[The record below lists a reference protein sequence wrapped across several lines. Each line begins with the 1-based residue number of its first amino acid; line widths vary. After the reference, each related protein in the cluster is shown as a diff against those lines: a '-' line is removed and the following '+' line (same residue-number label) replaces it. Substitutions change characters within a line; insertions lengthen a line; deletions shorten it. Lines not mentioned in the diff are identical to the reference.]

1 MKAGLRVRLLLTI
14 STVTIVVI
22 GLLAVLHGAGS
33 NRLWF
38 LGPTVLVLGALLPT
52 LVGGRS
58 PGELGLQIG
67 RTGQSGR
74 LFVVSCLVL
83 LALGLV
89 GIALLRLMPGDSPLS
104 VSVPKGKW
112 IWWVMFQFAYVAL
125 PEELFFRGFFLSHVR
140 RLLRMVGDADSPAI
154 EVVGAA
160 LSAGVFALS
169 HMLVLRN
176 FVSVLTFF
184 PGLIFAWLFV
194 RSKSLIGPV
203 LLHGAANVGYALMV
217 HDLL

>member
-22 GLLAVLHGAGS
+22 GLLAVLHGAGA

-38 LGPTVLVLGALLPT
+38 LGPTVLVLGALVPT

-58 PGELGLQIG
+58 SGELGLRMG
-67 RTGQSGR
+67 RTRQSGR
-74 LFVVSCLVL
+74 LFVLSCFVL
-83 LALGLV
+83 LALGLAGV
-89 GIALLRLMPGDSPLS
+89 ALLRRMPGDCPLG
-104 VSVPKGKW
+104 VSVPKEKW

-140 RLLRMVGDADSPAI
+140 RLLRIANDADSPVI
-154 EVVGAA
+154 EVVGVA

-176 FVSVLTFF
+176 VVSVLTFF

-217 HDLL
+217 HSLL